1 MTRSTPCPTTRQNR
15 RRPRKTEGH
24 GEEGEEEGEGE
35 GEGERE
41 RERADRQTGKDINR
55 QWKADTESEMKRKK
69 TDKYRETET

>member
-24 GEEGEEEGEGE
+24 GEEGEEEGE